1 MSAFNGNLNS
11 FTRFVPVLVEFEMC
25 ISLVSPPFFFL
36 LHILRKTADFPLNPS
51 FRNFTGTLQK
61 THGVNG
67 FLN

>member
-11 FTRFVPVLVEFEMC
+11 FTRFVPVLVELQKMYC
-25 ISLVSPPFFFL
+25 ISCPHPFL
-36 LHILRKTADFPLNPS
+36 LYILRKTADFPLNPS

-61 THGVNG
+61 ARGVNG